1 MSTTVQSDRLWFM
14 DALVTIPVAHVDGK
28 DGVSVVDATAP
39 YGDSPP
45 LHVHRNEDEL
55 FHVLEGELRLHIG
68 GRDVLLGAGETALAP
83 QGVPHSYRVESVDGA
98 RWLVVTTK
106 GDFERVVRTVSR
118 PAELAELPEPSG
130 PPTQEQVDGLAA
142 VCSACNIDLVGP
154 PLS

>member
-1 MSTTVQSDRLWFM
+1 MSTTVRSERLWFM
-14 DALVTIPVAHVDGK
+14 DALVTIPVAHADGK
-28 DGVSVVDATAP
+28 DGVSIVEATAP
-39 YGDSPP
+39 FGDSPP

-55 FHVLEGELRLHIG
+55 FHVLDGELRLHVG
-68 GRDVLLGAGETALAP
+68 GSDVLLGAGQTALAP
-83 QGVPHSYRVESVDGA
+83 QGVPHSYRVESVHGA

-130 PPTQEQVDGLAA
+130 PPTQEQADALAA

-154 PLS
+154 PLL